1 MVNLLMRRFLQLV
14 KTSATVYQSPTPS
27 ARPVHP
33 VSVRR
38 GPCRTANVRAIMPR
52 MNFNFI
58 SLPELWRR
66 TRYVFSRFNAD
77 RCSENAAALTYMSL
91 FALVPLLTVVYTMA
105 SAVPAFQGLETK
117 MQAFL
122 FENLMPDTNSEI
134 RTYLDDFSR
143 QAKNLTGPGIVFLVV
158 TAVLMLRN
166 IEKAFNQIWRA
177 SENRSPVSSF
187 LLYWA
192 VLSLAPIMVGLALTI
207 STYLASFAD
216 ALQSYDVIGI
226 KAFMLKISPLLLT
239 TAGFSLVYI
248 AVPNCRVPFKHC
260 LIGGVIAAVAFHIA
274 RSVFTAAVVGSSY
287 TFIYGAF
294 AAVPLFLLWIYL
306 SWNIV
311 LMGGILVHSMSA
323 YQSEEQA
330 NRPLVLKALDVL
342 YLFWQRQATGQA
354 VGEIEL
360 LNGKHDITWGL
371 DSDSW
376 QLLRSI
382 FLDKKLIAE
391 NDRGQ
396 YLLSRDL
403 HTISFNQLKE
413 WVNTEHRLTAEVA
426 PGKLSWQQEAYRM
439 LQEQRKQQ
447 QDTLGINLVEL
458 FAR

>member
-1 MVNLLMRRFLQLV
+1 MPGMNL
-14 KTSATVYQSPTPS
+14 
-27 ARPVHP
+27 
-33 VSVRR
+33 
-38 GPCRTANVRAIMPR
+38 G
-52 MNFNFI
+52 
-58 SLPELWRR
+58 SLNMPELWRR
-66 TRYVFSRFNAD
+66 AQYLFSRFNAD
-77 RCSENAAALTYMSL
+77 RCSENSAALTYMSL

-105 SAVPAFQGLETK
+105 SAVPAFHGLEVK
-117 MQAFL
+117 VQAFM

-134 RTYLDDFSR
+134 RGYLDEFSQ

-158 TAVLMLRN
+158 TAVFMLRN

-187 LLYWA
+187 MLYWA
-192 VLSLAPIMVGLALTI
+192 VLSLAPVTIGLALAL
-207 STYLASFAD
+207 STYLSSFAHM
-216 ALQSYDVIGI
+216 LEGYDVIGV
-226 KAFMLKISPLLLT
+226 KAFMLKIAPLALS
-239 TAGFSLVYI
+239 TAGFSLIYV

-260 LIGGVIAAVAFHIA
+260 LVGGFVAAGAFHIA
-274 RSVFTAAVVGSSY
+274 RSVFTDLVVGSSY

-342 YLFWQRQATGQA
+342 YLFWQRQETGQA

-360 LNGKHDITWGL
+360 LNRKHEFTRHL

-376 QLLRSI
+376 QRLRSV
-382 FLDKKLIAE
+382 FLEKRLIAE

-403 HTISFNQLKE
+403 HSVSLSQLKE
-413 WVNTEHRLTAEVA
+413 WVNDEYALNAAE
-426 PGKLSWQQEAYRM
+426 PQGNLGFQQEAYR
-439 LQEQRKQQ
+439 LLQQ
-447 QDTLGINLVEL
+447 QRNQQKDTLDINLVEL
-458 FAR
+458 FSR

>member
-1 MVNLLMRRFLQLV
+1 MNLD
-14 KTSATVYQSPTPS
+14 
-27 ARPVHP
+27 
-33 VSVRR
+33 
-38 GPCRTANVRAIMPR
+38 
-52 MNFNFI
+52 
-58 SLPELWRR
+58 SLNMPELWRR
-66 TRYVFSRFNAD
+66 TQYLFSRFNAD
-77 RCSENAAALTYMSL
+77 RCSENSAALTYMSL

-105 SAVPAFQGLETK
+105 SAIPAFQGLEVK
-117 MQAFL
+117 VQAFM

-134 RTYLDDFSR
+134 RGYLDEFSQ

-187 LLYWA
+187 MLYWA
-192 VLSLAPIMVGLALTI
+192 VLSLAPVTIGLALAL
-207 STYLASFAD
+207 STYLSSFAHVLED
-216 ALQSYDVIGI
+216 YDVIGMQ
-226 KAFMLKISPLLLT
+226 AFLLKIAPLALS
-239 TAGFSLVYI
+239 TAGFSLIYV

-260 LIGGVIAAVAFHIA
+260 LVGGFVAAGAFHIA
-274 RSVFTAAVVGSSY
+274 RSVFTDLVVGSNY

-323 YQSEEQA
+323 YQNEEQS

-342 YLFWQRQATGQA
+342 YLFWQRQETGQA
-354 VGEIEL
+354 LGEMEL
-360 LNGKHDITWGL
+360 LSRRHDITRGL

-376 QLLRSI
+376 QRLRTI
-382 FLDKKLIAE
+382 FLAKKLIAE

-403 HTISFNQLKE
+403 HTVSLCQLKE
-413 WVNTEHRLTAEVA
+413 WVNGEHALTAEEP
-426 PGKLSWQQEAYRM
+426 PGNQSFQQEAYR
-439 LQEQRKQQ
+439 LLQQ
-447 QDTLGINLVEL
+447 QRNQQKETLKINLVEL
-458 FAR
+458 FSR

>member
-1 MVNLLMRRFLQLV
+1 
-14 KTSATVYQSPTPS
+14 
-27 ARPVHP
+27 
-33 VSVRR
+33 
-38 GPCRTANVRAIMPR
+38 MPA
-52 MNFNFI
+52 MNFEPI
-58 SLPELWRR
+58 TLPELWRR
-66 TRYVFSRFNAD
+66 TKYVYSRFNAD

-91 FALVPLLTVVYTMA
+91 FALVPLLTVMYTMA
-105 SAVPAFQGLETK
+105 SAVPAFQGLEVK

-177 SENRSPVSSF
+177 SENRSAVSSF
-187 LLYWA
+187 MLYWA
-192 VLSLAPIMVGLALTI
+192 VLSLAPIMIGLALAL
-207 STYLASFAD
+207 STYLSSFAH
-216 ALQSYDVIGI
+216 ALEEYDVIGM
-226 KAFMLKISPLLLT
+226 KAFLLKVAPLVLT

-260 LIGGVIAAVAFHIA
+260 LIGGTIAALAFHIA
-274 RSVFTAAVVGSSY
+274 RSVFTDLVVGSSY

-323 YQSEEQA
+323 YQDEEQA
-330 NRPLVLKALDVL
+330 NRPMVLKALDVL
-342 YLFWQRQATGQA
+342 YLFWQRQDTGQA

-360 LNGKHDITWGL
+360 LNGKHAVTRGL

-376 QLLRSI
+376 QTLRNVFI
-382 FLDKKLIAE
+382 ERKLIAE

-403 HTISFNQLKE
+403 HTISFSQLKE
-413 WVNTEHRLTAEVA
+413 WINNEYRLTAEEA
-426 PGKLSWQQEAYRM
+426 PGALSWQQEAYRL
-439 LQEQRKQQ
+439 LQGQRTQQ
-447 QDTLGINLVEL
+447 QDSLGMSLVEL
-458 FAR
+458 FSR

>member
-1 MVNLLMRRFLQLV
+1 
-14 KTSATVYQSPTPS
+14 
-27 ARPVHP
+27 
-33 VSVRR
+33 
-38 GPCRTANVRAIMPR
+38 MPR